1 MLTPP
6 GTLCT
11 LKLIYVRLT
20 PRQRSSFQISDWLVW
35 QLRDCVWVFFH
46 VEVDTLESSAR
57 SKSCWLE
64 QTSYRR
70 RFWSDSSNYSGQHH
84 VLRCVYR
91 ACSLLRGKKDR
102 VFYYNWAHV
111 FKYKITLRHRHIV
124 THLMSLVAVNIKYN
138 VQTKNI
144 TEIGLFWLN
153 HLCNFEFQFH
163 SSKYTWP
170 RSIHEE

>member
-1 MLTPP
+1 M
-6 GTLCT
+6 
-11 LKLIYVRLT
+11 
-20 PRQRSSFQISDWLVW
+20 WNVW
-35 QLRDCVWVFFH
+35 
-46 VEVDTLESSAR
+46 ESSAK

-70 RFWSDSSNYSGQHH
+70 RFWSDSSNYSGRHH

-102 VFYYNWAHV
+102 VFYYNWAHA

-138 VQTKNI
+138 VQTKNV
-144 TEIGLFWLN
+144 TESGLFYSTTFVTL
-153 HLCNFEFQFH
+153 
-163 SSKYTWP
+163 SSSSTL
-170 RSIHEE
+170 RSTLDHVQYMKNKITLQDQHQLRCPKNIAKLFSFA